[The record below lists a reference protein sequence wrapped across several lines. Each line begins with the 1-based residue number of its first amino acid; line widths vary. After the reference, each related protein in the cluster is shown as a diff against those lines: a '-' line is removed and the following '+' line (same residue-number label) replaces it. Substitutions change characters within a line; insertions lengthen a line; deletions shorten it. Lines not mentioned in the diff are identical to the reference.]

1 MPKVVI
7 SAVYVFA
14 PNLCICCGREPSQVL
29 TASPGARNMGFSN
42 PFEFKVCDFCAG
54 HLLVP
59 SVPPDPERGCECD
72 RYLLHYRAGERT
84 EHTFFFESE
93 RYAAAFAAANKLKKK
108 NVISVDL
115 GVDSDR
121 RFRFEP
127 LKNELLEAVYA
138 AAPARQTPQDIV
150 APDVGTAYEQRAAP
164 LPPSTAPTYPV
175 YPNLPPAQY
184 PTAPG
189 YQPMYPQ
196 PAPNPPSP
204 SGMTPARFATLAAI
218 AALALA
224 CLLGVIGA
232 GRSEGDR
239 TSIGAPSRSPAAPT
253 SVAVSA
259 ATQQETPRPH
269 RRRHRRSAQDAGG
282 GAPTTLAADPFDNE
296 GKD

>member
-1 MPKVVI
+1 
-7 SAVYVFA
+7 
-14 PNLCICCGREPSQVL
+14 
-29 TASPGARNMGFSN
+29 MGFSN

-115 GVDSDR
+115 DVDSDR

-127 LKNELLEAVYA
+127 LKNELLFRFEPLKNELPEPAYAEEPVRRPPHAVA
-138 AAPARQTPQDIV
+138 S
-150 APDVGTAYEQRAAP
+150 PDVGAAYEQRAAP
-164 LPPSTAPTYPV
+164 VYPV

-189 YQPMYPQ
+189 YQPMHPQ
-196 PAPNPPSP
+196 PAPNPLPPSP
-204 SGMTPARFATLAAI
+204 GGMTPTRFATLVGI

-232 GRSEGDR
+232 GRVEEGR
-239 TSIGAPSRSPAAPT
+239 TSIGAPTRVPAAPS
-253 SVAVSA
+253 SVSTPAEA
-259 ATQQETPRPH
+259 QQETPRPH
-269 RRRHRRSAQDAGG
+269 RRRHRRSTQDAGG
-282 GAPTTLAADPFDNE
+282 GAPTTLVADPFNSED
-296 GKD
+296 KD